1 MRGIL
6 VIAVACWIG
15 AARILAGF
23 ETNTIG
29 MVEPETWRA
38 LEQDAGAHWRQ
49 LAIGVEMQAEHSM
62 TATRAG
68 AVAWNILQQRLADPA
83 DAYEGITSCAAAL
96 GLPGVPREVYERADG
111 LFWRGDYGRATQLF
125 TLLVST
131 NNPDGFVLGNSHY
144 WLGFLLYHHSGQ
156 SVRGLVHLLAAHRYP
171 ACLVYIDAAGREAAE
186 IYYARGRM
194 DAARAILAQQI
205 PSIDYWQ
212 NEHKRAA
219 RGFDIARATRDQT
232 NLVRNLLRMQNA
244 AAYVACAGEDAEARR
259 GWVADWL
266 VPDHFDAIAAY
277 LTAVEPWPVYQAEII
292 SRALAG
298 PEQGSRDAALTDL
311 LLHDW
316 PSLEDVAMAAPVVLT
331 NRPLSNNVF
340 PQRRRPAP
348 HGAVSDRVA
357 LTNHLSELQQ

>member
-1 MRGIL
+1 
-6 VIAVACWIG
+6 
-15 AARILAGF
+15 
-23 ETNTIG
+23 
-29 MVEPETWRA
+29 
-38 LEQDAGAHWRQ
+38 
-49 LAIGVEMQAEHSM
+49 
-62 TATRAG
+62 
-68 AVAWNILQQRLADPA
+68 
-83 DAYEGITSCAAAL
+83 
-96 GLPGVPREVYERADG
+96 
-111 LFWRGDYGRATQLF
+111 LF

-131 NNPDGFVLGNSHY
+131 NNPDGFALGNSHY
-144 WLGFLLYHHSGQ
+144 WLGFLLHRVAHQ
-156 SVRGLVHLLAAHRYP
+156 PAEALPHFLTAHRYA

-186 IYYARGRM
+186 IYYARGRN

-219 RGFDIARATRDQT
+219 RSFDIARATRDAT
-232 NLVRNLLRMQNA
+232 NVVRNLLRMQRSAPHVSYA
-244 AAYVACAGEDAEARR
+244 AADVAEYRR
-259 GWVADWL
+259 CVADWL
-266 VPDHFDAIAAY
+266 APDHFDAIAAY

-298 PEQGSRDAALTDL
+298 PEQGDREPALTDL

-348 HGAVSDRVA
+348 HGAVSHSAA
-357 LTNHLSELQQ
+357 LTNHLSELQP